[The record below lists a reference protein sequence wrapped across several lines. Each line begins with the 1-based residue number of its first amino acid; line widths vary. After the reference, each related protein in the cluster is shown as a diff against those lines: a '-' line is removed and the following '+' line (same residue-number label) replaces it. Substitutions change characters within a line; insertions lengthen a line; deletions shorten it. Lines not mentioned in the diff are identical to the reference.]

1 MLLDGDRKGKEKRR
15 EREELAKQQSTER
28 SRKFVRKRRTP
39 KERDF
44 WEGSYVAGIDQET
57 TRRDCDDARARQ
69 LSETTINPR
78 KKESGSFGSD
88 DREERDLKEVLF
100 S

>member
-1 MLLDGDRKGKEKRR
+1 MLNGDGKGKEKQR
-15 EREELAKQQSTER
+15 EREELANQQSTER
-28 SRKFVRKRRTP
+28 SRKFVRKRRTS

-44 WEGSYVAGIDQET
+44 REGSCVAGIDQET
-57 TRRDCDDARARQ
+57 MRRDCDDARARKF
-69 LSETTINPR
+69 SEMTINPR
-78 KKESGSFGSD
+78 KEESGSFGSD